1 MVQKDKSID
10 ADKFGNSWVIF
21 SSSLFVIFLV
31 LHYTMSNDLWGGL
44 SAFFISL
51 FFVIVY
57 CLYSGFKNR
66 QNKKEI

>member
-10 ADKFGNSWVIF
+10 ADKFGNYWVIF

-31 LHYTMSNDLWGGL
+31 LHYTINIDLWGGL
-44 SAFFISL
+44 AAFFISL
-51 FFVIVY
+51 FLVIVY
-57 CLYSGFKNR
+57 CLHSGFKNR

>member
-21 SSSLFVIFLV
+21 SPSLFVIFLIF
-31 LHYTMSNDLWGGL
+31 HYTMKNDLWGGL
-44 SAFFISL
+44 AAFFISL

-57 CLYSGFKNR
+57 WLYSGFKNR
-66 QNKKEI
+66 QNKKET